1 VSRWRT
7 LLAGMLAGGLCAL
20 SLAAPVAT
28 SADGRWR
35 IEGRDG
41 AVLVFD
47 GERLA
52 KTLPAQRLGGD
63 ERASIVDVAWLPA
76 RRSFVIAFDT
86 VPELWELSVDPQAPP
101 VHDGLVH
108 DYRMGEAIA
117 APGFL
122 GVRRTPLEAPVR
134 ALAADARG
142 GPHVLAQSA
151 DGAWLLINL
160 DVRRAIARYVI
171 YGARMPDPTS
181 RPDSAIGGNIRR
193 IHAQKLLTVPAVA
206 CSGSVTRYRP

>member
-1 VSRWRT
+1 VTLRRA
-7 LLAGMLAGGLCAL
+7 LLAGALAGLACTWT
-20 SLAAPVAT
+20 LAAPVAT

-52 KTLPAQRLGGD
+52 KTLPAQRLGD
-63 ERASIVDVAWLPA
+63 NERAGLVDVVYLPA

-86 VPELWELSVDPQAPP
+86 LPELWELSVDPQAPP

-117 APGFL
+117 SPGFL
-122 GVRRTPLEAPVR
+122 GVRRTPLAAPLR

-142 GPHVLAQSA
+142 GAYVLARSA

-160 DVRRAIARYVI
+160 DVRRAIGRYVFDE
-171 YGARMPDPTS
+171 GR
-181 RPDSAIGGNIRR
+181 
-193 IHAQKLLTVPAVA
+193 K
-206 CSGSVTRYRP
+206 